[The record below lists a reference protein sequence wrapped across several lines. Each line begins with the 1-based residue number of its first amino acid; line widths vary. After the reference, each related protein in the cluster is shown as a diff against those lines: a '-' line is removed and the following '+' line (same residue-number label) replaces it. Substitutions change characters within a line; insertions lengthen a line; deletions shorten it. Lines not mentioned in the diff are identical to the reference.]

1 MRVNYNFLGG
11 LLIGAAVGAAL
22 VMFLESDEGKDLV
35 KDLKDVAD
43 KTGEELDTA
52 VNDLLKKGKS
62 FVDDLGG
69 PAPLKG
75 G

>member
-1 MRVNYNFLGG
+1 MSVNYNFLGG

-22 VMFLESDEGKDLV
+22 VLLLESDEGKDLL
-35 KDLKDVAD
+35 KDLKDVAG

-52 VNDLLKKGKS
+52 VNDLLQKGKS

-69 PAPLKG
+69 G
-75 G
+75 TTS